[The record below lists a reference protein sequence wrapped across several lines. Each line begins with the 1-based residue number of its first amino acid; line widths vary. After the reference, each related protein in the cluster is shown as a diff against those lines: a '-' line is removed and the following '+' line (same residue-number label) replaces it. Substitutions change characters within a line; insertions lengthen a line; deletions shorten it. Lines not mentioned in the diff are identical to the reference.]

1 MSNNIIVAVQKIDF
15 DLNSEMEAL
24 PKAGGVTSFSGGT
37 AIRIKEANE

>member
-1 MSNNIIVAVQKIDF
+1 MLIFSIRLDESE
-15 DLNSEMEAL
+15 NSEMEAL